1 MTQISRAG
9 RIMMRQVLCVTGA
22 LLLTMTA
29 AGAQES
35 SSPLAPEKV
44 AASNTLVYG
53 QGTPTVACAPEHY
66 SALALQQGKTIK
78 TIDQTDKK
86 WSVTPTTYGA
96 GQFAMPVVIL
106 SPSAT
111 DLSSDLTVTTDRRI
125 YAVKLVSSA
134 AHWSALTAFSYPNP

>member
-1 MTQISRAG
+1 M
-9 RIMMRQVLCVTGA
+9 
-22 LLLTMTA
+22 
-29 AGAQES
+29 
-35 SSPLAPEKV
+35 
-44 AASNTLVYG
+44 
-53 QGTPTVACAPEHY
+53 ACAPEHY
-66 SALALQQGKTIK
+66 CALALQQGETIK

-96 GQFAMPVVIL
+96 GQFATPVVIL
-106 SPSAT
+106 FPSAT